1 MRNGLLYL
9 AQPDD
14 MPIYKV
20 GVTGDVT
27 QRLWQ
32 FQSQSPHAM
41 RIIRVLDCGPR
52 WRANA
57 YERFIH
63 SWLTRYSSHG
73 EWYTDI
79 DAIHQHFDEVS
90 PAVDITDEIPLPK
103 PLSDKPISLEYLEF
117 ILACGEAEEAGVNL
131 TRTLGVVNRYAVKPT
146 KGWRERLCMARSRLH
161 TTDAA

>member
-1 MRNGLLYL
+1 MRSGLLYL

-32 FQSQSPHAM
+32 FQSQSPHTM
-41 RIIRVLDCGPR
+41 RVIRVLDCGPR

-79 DAIHQHFDEVS
+79 DAIHQQFDEVA
-90 PAVDITDEIPLPK
+90 PAVDITGEIPLAK
-103 PLSDKPISLEYLEF
+103 PLSDKPRKPISLEYLEF
-117 ILACGEAEEAGVNL
+117 ILACGEAEESGASLYRIFGSGYQHAG
-131 TRTLGVVNRYAVKPT
+131 KPR
-146 KGWRERLCMARSRLH
+146 KDWRQKLQAYMAQQ
-161 TTDAA
+161 DAA